1 MPSTQ
6 PTGWVRWHAAI
17 PICLFC
23 GRSGSDRRLDH
34 KSRMGREFHVRFREG
49 LGVKSAR
56 ATRLVI
62 CCRGSAAEA
71 LAAVR
76 AMMSKLG
83 LTVNETKT
91 RCCRVPEET
100 FNFLGYTFGRNY
112 SYRTGRSYVGPRPSA
127 KKVQALCAGISAL
140 TGRKWTWLDTE
151 DLVGRLNRR
160 LVGWANYFCL
170 GNVGRA
176 YQRVMAHTCFRLRQW
191 LGRKHRVQRTS
202 RSRFT
207 FRYLREDLGLVW
219 LPERPRPGSLWAN
232 S

>member
-1 MPSTQ
+1 
-6 PTGWVRWHAAI
+6 
-17 PICLFC
+17 
-23 GRSGSDRRLDH
+23 
-34 KSRMGREFHVRFREG
+34 MGREFHVRFREG